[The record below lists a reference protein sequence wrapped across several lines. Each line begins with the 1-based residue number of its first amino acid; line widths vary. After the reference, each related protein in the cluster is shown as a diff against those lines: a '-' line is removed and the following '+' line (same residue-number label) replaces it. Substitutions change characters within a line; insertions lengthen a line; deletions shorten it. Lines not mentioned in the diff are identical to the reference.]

1 MIADS
6 ENNMMNQH
14 FSLHLFGGRRF
25 FLLILLLM
33 NFQIVQAVC
42 QHREVPSSEP
52 SPSSPALF
60 ISEGTIVSGM
70 EQIYDPSSKKEKIK
84 KAFKRKNVTASNK
97 RKQKKE
103 KIFSQR
109 VENSPKAVSI
119 FIRNTPSEKSLLA
132 ISDHD
137 KQIVRPNQHTM
148 KFLLLGSENKTPVLV
163 HLLDIFLKKTHKDQ
177 WFSNLK
183 FFRNFNRPPPF
194 IKIATA

>member
-1 MIADS
+1 
-6 ENNMMNQH
+6 MMNQH

-33 NFQIVQAVC
+33 NFQIVQAIC
-42 QHREVPSSEP
+42 KHHEAPSSEP
-52 SPSSPALF
+52 SPSSNELF
-60 ISEGTIVSGM
+60 ISEGTVVSGM
-70 EQIYDPSSKKEKIK
+70 EQIYAPSSKKEKIK
-84 KAFKRKNVTASNK
+84 KTFKRKNLTVSNT

-103 KIFSQR
+103 KITSQR

-148 KFLLLGSENKTPVLV
+148 KFLLFGAENKTLGLMS
-163 HLLDIFLKKTHKDQ
+163 LLDIFLKKIYKDQ
-177 WFSNLK
+177 WFFNLT
-183 FFRNFNRPPPF
+183 FSQNFNRPPPF
-194 IKIATA
+194 LKRATV